1 MKGFI
6 RRRGDAW
13 ELRVFLGTDPVTSKK
28 RYASRTVRGGKRE
41 AQRVLNEMVAGA
53 EQGLSVRTSATVGE
67 LLERWFEF
75 ASRDFSPK
83 TVKETRGFIDRNL
96 LPTLGSVHLSKLKA
110 SDLDRLYR
118 TLQSSGGMRGR
129 PLAPGTVRRI
139 HGILRR
145 ALGQGLKWG
154 WIGVNPAVATTPPR
168 VPHADINPPSSA
180 EVARVLR
187 RAAETSPEL
196 ACFLMLSAATGARRS
211 EIVALRWT
219 DVDLADRTVAIRRGI
234 VAGPDGL
241 VEKDTKSHA
250 ARRVALDERALVLL
264 ADHAKHMRSN
274 AAACRITLDD
284 NAFVFSNEVDGSEPW
299 YPDSVSRSFRR
310 LCELEGLQGVRL
322 HDLRH
327 FVASQLLSAGVDVRT
342 VAGRLGHRNAATT
355 LNVYAHFLE
364 QSDRAAADV
373 MGRLIADEPG
383 GLPQARTTAE
393 ASERRPSQTVQPPSG
408 DGPT

>member
-1 MKGFI
+1 M
-6 RRRGDAW
+6 
-13 ELRVFLGTDPVTSKK
+13 P
-28 RYASRTVRGGKRE
+28 
-41 AQRVLNEMVAGA
+41 N
-53 EQGLSVRTSATVGE
+53 ATVTI
-67 LLERWFEF
+67 
-75 ASRDFSPK
+75 S
-83 TVKETRGFIDRNL
+83 
-96 LPTLGSVHLSKLKA
+96 
-110 SDLDRLYR
+110 
-118 TLQSSGGMRGR
+118 
-129 PLAPGTVRRI
+129 
-139 HGILRR
+139 R
-145 ALGQGLKWG
+145 ALVDSAQGG
-154 WIGVNPAVATTPPR
+154 Y
-168 VPHADINPPSSA
+168 
-180 EVARVLR
+180 
-187 RAAETSPEL
+187 
-196 ACFLMLSAATGARRS
+196 
-211 EIVALRWT
+211 
-219 DVDLADRTVAIRRGI
+219 
-234 VAGPDGL
+234 
-241 VEKDTKSHA
+241 VEKDTKTHA
-250 ARRVALDERALVLL
+250 ARRVAIDERALVLL
-264 ADHAKHMRSN
+264 ADHGKQMRSN
-274 AAACRITLDD
+274 AAACRLALTD

>member
-13 ELRVFLGTDPVTSKK
+13 ELRVFLGTDPVSSKK
-28 RYASRTVRGGKRE
+28 RYASRSVRGGKRE
-41 AQRVLNEMVAGA
+41 AQRVLAEMVTDA
-53 EQGLSVRTSATVGE
+53 ERGLSVRTSATVGE
-67 LLERWFEF
+67 LLERWFVF
-75 ASRDFSPK
+75 AAPDFSPK

-96 LPTLGSVHLSKLKA
+96 LPSLGSVPLAKLKA
-110 SDLDRLYR
+110 SDLDRFYR
-118 TLQSSGGMRGR
+118 KLQTDGGAGGR

-168 VPHADINPPSSA
+168 VPQPDITPPSSA

-187 RAAETSPEL
+187 RAAATSPEL

-211 EIVALRWT
+211 EIVALRWN
-219 DVDLADRTVAIRRGI
+219 DVDLADRTVAIRRG
-234 VAGPDGL
+234 VVTGPDGL

-250 ARRVALDERALVLL
+250 ARRVALDDGVLVVL
-264 ADHAKHMRSN
+264 ADHAKHVHAN
-274 AAACRITLDD
+274 AAACRITLPAD
-284 NAFVFSNEVDGSEPW
+284 AFVFSTTVDGSTPW
-299 YPDSVSRSFRR
+299 YPDSVSRSFKR
-310 LCELEGLQGVRL
+310 LCELEGLDGVRL

-373 MGRLIADEPG
+373 MGRLIVDEHG
-383 GLPQARTTAE
+383 
-393 ASERRPSQTVQPPSG
+393 
-408 DGPT
+408 